1 MQSRHFVDRQGN
13 MWTRVNRREARTLWY
28 NGDRIAITPVN
39 VDPTGPLGFYVVCPK
54 YNEYEFEYENITF
67 ETLCNELEAS
77 DCNSETG
84 RYLAYYVTY
93 GPIVSVRAPRFSSG
107 GSGYATADTIEVHI
121 NGYRLKNHEW
131 REELHRL
138 ADGINR
144 GAGSPEFVHAILDPI
159 AKSLVGRVAW

>member
-13 MWTRVNRREARTLWY
+13 MWTRVNRREARTLYY
-28 NGDRIAITPVN
+28 NGDRIALSPVN
-39 VDPTGPLGFYVVCPK
+39 VNPTGPLGFCEISREHDKREGV
-54 YNEYEFEYENITF
+54 TF
-67 ETLCNELEAS
+67 ETLCNRFEAYN
-77 DCNSETG
+77 CNGETG

-107 GSGYATADTIEVHI
+107 GSGYATADTLEVHI

-131 REELHRL
+131 EEELHRL

-144 GAGSPEFVHAILDPI
+144 GAGSPDFVHAILDPI